1 MELLRLS
8 PLSLIL
14 VLTGFL
20 FFIAGLI
27 HYYYPPKRINHFYG
41 YRTKRSMRNL
51 TVWKFAQTYAAKK
64 MQRLG
69 LYLVVLGLL
78 ASVVEIDRM
87 IGTWLAIAL
96 VVLAPIPMLL
106 EIEKEL
112 KKRFPKDED

>member
-14 VLTGFL
+14 VLTVFL

-27 HYYYPPKRINHFYG
+27 HYYYPPKRINHLYG

-106 EIEKEL
+106 ETEKEL

>member
-51 TVWKFAQTYAAKK
+51 SVWKFAQTYAAKK

-69 LYLVVLGLL
+69 LYLVVFGLL
-78 ASVVEIDRM
+78 ASAVQMERM
-87 IGTWLAIAL
+87 IGTWLGIAL
-96 VVLAPIPMLL
+96 VVLAPIPMIF

>member
-1 MELLRLS
+1 
-8 PLSLIL
+8 
-14 VLTGFL
+14 
-20 FFIAGLI
+20 
-27 HYYYPPKRINHFYG
+27 
-41 YRTKRSMRNL
+41 MRNL
-51 TVWKFAQTYAAKK
+51 AVWKFAQTYAARK

-78 ASVVEIDRM
+78 ASAVEIDRM

-106 EIEKEL
+106 KTEKEL

>member
-1 MELLRLS
+1 
-8 PLSLIL
+8 
-14 VLTGFL
+14 
-20 FFIAGLI
+20 
-27 HYYYPPKRINHFYG
+27 
-41 YRTKRSMRNL
+41 MRNL

-78 ASVVEIDRM
+78 ASAVEIDRM